1 VQEQLMRFV
10 FFLLAGLFSLAAVG
24 ADKVDFTLPDIDG
37 NKVSLSDYRGKWVV
51 VNYWATWCPPC
62 LEEIPDLVEFHERH
76 KDKDAVVLG
85 VSFEEVNKDYLLEFV
100 ESHFMTYPVLRM
112 APAPRTELGPVMGLP
127 TTYIIS
133 PNGERI
139 ARQEGP
145 ITGAALEAFLE
156 RKRKQQGITQADHT
170 RARTAAM
177 TR

>member
-1 VQEQLMRFV
+1 MRFV
-10 FFLLAGLFSLAAVG
+10 LLLAGFFSLAAVG
-24 ADKVDFTLPDIDG
+24 ADKVDFTLPDING

-62 LEEIPDLVEFHERH
+62 LEEIPDLVEFHEKH

-100 ESHFMTYPVLRM
+100 ESHFMSYPVLRSE
-112 APAPRTELGPVMGLP
+112 PAPRTALGPVMGLP

-133 PNGERI
+133 PTGERV
-139 ARQEGP
+139 ARHEGP

-156 RKRKQQGITQADHT
+156 RKRTQQGNAQAEPV
-170 RARTAAM
+170 RVRTAAM